1 MPPSQE
7 QPDLRQALLGSSLG
21 APVFAAGLAQ
31 QDTEDTS
38 KAATAKGVLD
48 RLGRSSAS
56 AHAEATEFPDTYD
69 ELDELDE
76 LEELPAGGLTL
87 LPTAEFSDTDDYDGE
102 EEEEEEEEGGRG
114 SQFAQFADARV
125 VSDIHTGQV
134 VLQRREEGEG
144 EARLSES
151 DRRDAERQ
159 GVEVAGILGGMTIR
173 KEMEENA
180 RLAAQSIAVF
190 SPAERYAA
198 YRTAMER
205 KKEQQARGE
214 DEIAE
219 EEEIR
224 KRQRIA
230 DGTTLP
236 GAGSGNVKSKDT
248 PTAAPLLV
256 DILSAKY
263 ALPPETGD
271 FVTARTARGRS
282 LYFAVRSDIDAAKR
296 MDRMAAAAAEG
307 SEAGRMGA
315 AQTNR
320 VVGGIEAELG
330 TAAAGAGSETTGPP
344 AQHGTLPQS
353 SSSSSMLWVD
363 KYRARTFVDL
373 VSDERTN
380 RAVMQWLK
388 EWDYCVFGRASSSG
402 GADGNTDRWRRPL
415 RRILLLSGPPGLG
428 KTTLAHV
435 AAAQAGYAVV
445 EINASDDRTAA
456 RIRDRVVGA
465 TQTHAMRAAARPQLL
480 VIDEIDGVSGAQATQ
495 GGDLATML
503 VRLAS
508 SGSGDRRQ
516 RKGDPGA
523 LLRPIICI
531 CNNAYAPALRA
542 LRQAAVCY
550 HVHPPTAARLARRL
564 EEVCAAEG
572 VAADTW
578 GLVEVA
584 KQHGG
589 DMRACLNAL
598 QLACASGRRESGTLE
613 ERMRRAGGG
622 GGGGT
627 KDVQRS
633 LFGVW
638 ALVFT
643 RPDAA
648 ATAAPAFGVPR
659 RAGDA
664 SHARMLVEAVATSG
678 ELERVMQGCFENYLR
693 MDFRDLTH
701 TRVAEL
707 SGGWL
712 SFHDSVDHACR
723 RSPLTAAALHPYL
736 AYAALA
742 VHRTCSSAVGLA
754 RGDFEYP
761 HSEYDAFQRRQAT
774 HAVAQSLVAAGR
786 LRASVDSTVAVVGF
800 ADYLLHILSPPQLVS
815 SNKHLLKPPEQAAL
829 DRLVQVMAAWRLS
842 FVQTRDV
849 GSGSTDQLVYRLDPP
864 IDRLVAYAG
873 RRPAL
878 PVLPMRYPVR
888 QLVAREMELAVRAR
902 AARDAGG
909 SAREG
914 DAAKRDY
921 LAKLFAD
928 PLAAASGAGSKAE
941 PAVARDFFGRIVV
954 PPAAAAHKDGDS
966 MRTGNPDSD
975 SGAAACVPAAPR
987 TWFRFFE
994 GFSNA
999 VRKPTQM
1006 RELF

>member
-1 MPPSQE
+1 MPPPPSQE

-31 QDTEDTS
+31 QDTGDSS
-38 KAATAKGVLD
+38 KAAAAAGVLD
-48 RLGRSSAS
+48 RLGRCSAS

-69 ELDELDE
+69 EEEELDE

-87 LPTAEFSDTDDYDGE
+87 LPTAEFSDTDDDDGE
-102 EEEEEEEEGGRG
+102 EEGG

-125 VSDIHTGQV
+125 VSDLHTGQV
-134 VLQRREEGEG
+134 VLRRRE
-144 EARLSES
+144 EARLSED
-151 DRRDAERQ
+151 DRRDAEQQ

-205 KKEQQARGE
+205 RQARGE
-214 DEIAE
+214 DGIAE
-219 EEEIR
+219 EEEDIR
-224 KRQRIA
+224 KRQRIT
-230 DGTTLP
+230 DGSTQP
-236 GAGSGNVKSKDT
+236 GAGPQNIKSKDK
-248 PTAAPLLV
+248 PTTAPLLV
-256 DILSAKY
+256 DILSARY

-271 FVTARTARGRS
+271 FVTARTARGRN
-282 LYFAVRSDIDAAKR
+282 LYFAVRSDTDAAKR
-296 MDRMAAAAAEG
+296 MDRMAAAAVEG
-307 SEAGRMGA
+307 SETGRMGA

-320 VVGGIEAELG
+320 VVGDIEAELD
-330 TAAAGAGSETTGPP
+330 TAAAGAACSQDAEPTT
-344 AQHGTLPQS
+344 QRGTA
-353 SSSSSMLWVD
+353 SSSMLWVD

-388 EWDYCVFGRASSSG
+388 EWDYCVFGRGSGSG
-402 GADGNTDRWRRPL
+402 GAEGNTDRWRRPL

-445 EINASDDRTAA
+445 EINASDDRTAT
-456 RIRDRVVGA
+456 RIRDRVVGV
-465 TQTHAMRAAARPQLL
+465 TQTHAIRAAARPQLL
-480 VIDEIDGVSGAQATQ
+480 VIDEIDGVSGAQTTQ
-495 GGDLATML
+495 GGGGDLAAML
-503 VRLAS
+503 VRLANA
-508 SGSGDRRQ
+508 SGDRHQ
-516 RKGDPGA
+516 RKGDPGP

-550 HVHPPTAARLARRL
+550 HVHPPTAVRLARRL

-584 KQHGG
+584 KQHEG

-598 QLACASGRRESGTLE
+598 QLACASDGEWSGSLE
-613 ERMRRAGGG
+613 ERMRRGGG
-622 GGGGT
+622 GA
-627 KDVQRS
+627 KDLQRS

-648 ATAAPAFGVPR
+648 AAPAFGAPR
-659 RAGDA
+659 QAGNG
-664 SHARMLVEAVATSG
+664 SHARMLVDAVAASG

-707 SGGWL
+707 CGGWL

-723 RSPLTAAALHPYL
+723 RSPLTASALHPYL

-761 HSEYDAFQRRQAT
+761 HSEYDAFQRRQTT
-774 HAVAQSLVAAGR
+774 HAIAQSLVSAGR
-786 LRASVDSTVAVVGF
+786 LRASVNSTVAVVGF
-800 ADYLLHILSPPQLVS
+800 ADYLLHILSPPQLVT
-815 SNKHLLKPPEQAAL
+815 SNKHLLKPPERATL

-842 FVQTRDV
+842 FVQTRDP
-849 GSGSTDQLVYRLDPP
+849 GSGSDQLIYRLDPP
-864 IDRLVAYAG
+864 IDRLVAFAG

-888 QLVAREMELAVRAR
+888 QLVAQEMDLAVRAR
-902 AARDAGG
+902 AARDTAG
-909 SAREG
+909 SASEGDG

-928 PLAAASGAGSKAE
+928 PLASASGAGSKAE
-941 PAVARDFFGRIVV
+941 PAAARDFFGRIVV
-954 PPAAAAHKDGDS
+954 PPAAAAQKDDDTV
-966 MRTGNPDSD
+966 RTGDQDNN
-975 SGAAACVPAAPR
+975 SGTAAYVPAAPR
-987 TWFRFFE
+987 TWFHFFE

>member
-38 KAATAKGVLD
+38 SAATAKGVLD

-56 AHAEATEFPDTYD
+56 AHAQATEFPDTYD
-69 ELDELDE
+69 ELEKELDE
-76 LEELPAGGLTL
+76 MEELPAGGLTL
-87 LPTAEFSDTDDYDGE
+87 LPTAEFSDTDDCDGE
-102 EEEEEEEEGGRG
+102 EEEDGGRG

-134 VLQRREEGEG
+134 VLQRREEEE
-144 EARLSES
+144 EALLSES

-205 KKEQQARGE
+205 TKGQQMHGE
-214 DEIAE
+214 DETAE

-224 KRQRIA
+224 KRQRIT
-230 DGTTLP
+230 DGSTLH

-248 PTAAPLLV
+248 PPAAPLLV

-271 FVTARTARGRS
+271 FVTARTARGRN

-296 MDRMAAAAAEG
+296 MDRMAAAVVEG
-307 SEAGRMGA
+307 SETGRMGA

-320 VVGGIEAELG
+320 VVGVIEAELD
-330 TAAAGAGSETTGPP
+330 TAAAGAAGSETTEPP
-344 AQHGTLPQS
+344 AQHGTLPPS

-388 EWDYCVFGRASSSG
+388 EWDYCVFGRGGDSGGGGG

-445 EINASDDRTAA
+445 EINASDDRTAT
-456 RIRDRVVGA
+456 RIRDRVVGV

-503 VRLAS
+503 VRLANAAS
-508 SGSGDRRQ
+508 ADRRQ
-516 RKGDPGA
+516 RKGDPGP
-523 LLRPIICI
+523 LLRPIVCI

-550 HVHPPTAARLARRL
+550 HVHPPTAVRLARRL

-598 QLACASGRRESGTLE
+598 QLACASDRGEAGTLE
-613 ERMRRAGGG
+613 ERMRRA

-648 ATAAPAFGVPR
+648 ATASAFGAPR
-659 RAGDA
+659 RSGDA
-664 SHARMLVEAVATSG
+664 SHARMVVEAVAASG

-742 VHRTCSSAVGLA
+742 VHRTCCSAVGLA

-761 HSEYDAFQRRQAT
+761 HSEFDAFQRRQTT
-774 HAVAQSLVAAGR
+774 HAVAQSLVSAGR

-815 SNKHLLKPPEQAAL
+815 SNKHLLKPPEKAAL

-849 GSGSTDQLVYRLDPP
+849 GSGSTDQLVYRLEPP
-864 IDRLVAYAG
+864 IDRLAAYAG

-888 QLVAREMELAVRAR
+888 QLVAQEMELAVRAR
-902 AARDAGG
+902 AARDADG
-909 SAREG
+909 SAKEG

-928 PLAAASGAGSKAE
+928 PLAAASGARPKAG
-941 PAVARDFFGRIVV
+941 PAVARDFFGRVVV
-954 PPAAAAHKDGDS
+954 PPATGAHKDGDS
-966 MRTGNPDSD
+966 MRTGNEGDDSR
-975 SGAAACVPAAPR
+975 SAACVPAAPR